1 MYYIIIWFFIISFYL
16 YSISHQDKIAILK
29 GKLHSWGELF
39 IWGEELVYN
48 QQLLGQLTSS
58 KEDFL
63 NSSISDSFYLEML
76 MDLRRLEK
84 THGLDSKKAKFIIR
98 KILKNDIQQQRKAQ
112 GFFISNVAQMFL
124 MGMLVN
130 GMYFYICES
139 FTLMT
144 FGRDFLILN
153 MVMLLGGFLF
163 WFLKGPIRK
172 HLLTDTFTALRDI
185 LQVSILCN
193 RDLSM
198 HFVSDFV
205 KKMEVK
211 SNDLGQYYKKKVD
224 YLHEIITDWRGSG
237 EDPSDSLLDF
247 LDEITWGVEER
258 IKLYGSILEG
268 IKVFILCIFF
278 LGSYFLLL
286 ILVFPKIFNSL

>member
-1 MYYIIIWFFIISFYL
+1 MYYIIIWFCIISFYL
-16 YSISHQDKIAILK
+16 YSISHQDKIAILT
-29 GKLHSWGELF
+29 GKLHSWGKLF
-39 IWGEELVYN
+39 IWGEELVCN

-58 KEDFL
+58 KEDFF
-63 NSSISDSFYLEML
+63 NSSITNSFYLEML

-84 THGLDSKKAKFIIR
+84 AHGLDLKKAKFIIR
-98 KILKNDIQQQRKAQ
+98 KVLKNDIQQQRKAQ
-112 GFFISNVAQMFL
+112 GFFISNIAQMLL
-124 MGMLVN
+124 MGILVN

-139 FTLMT
+139 FSLMT

-163 WFLKGPIRK
+163 WSLKGPIRK
-172 HLLTDTFTALRDI
+172 HLLRDTLTILRDI

-198 HFVSDFV
+198 HFVSEFV

-211 SNDLGQYYKKKVD
+211 SNDLGPYYKKKVD

-237 EDPSDSLLDF
+237 EDPSDSLRDL
-247 LDEITWGVEER
+247 LDEIIWGIEER

-268 IKVFILCIFF
+268 LKVFILCIFF
-278 LGSYFLLL
+278 LGSYFLLF